1 MDRRLK
7 RHDLGYWEIA
17 DKPTMAELQ
26 VYYANKY
33 YQESKGSYA
42 PAYSEGELAYFNGKL
57 EQRWHALK
65 SLHSQKA
72 SGAPMRV
79 LDVGCGEGY
88 ALAFF
93 RAQGCEV
100 RGFDFSA
107 AGVESKNPSCKD
119 ALVVGDVFGLLQK
132 EIFSGKKYDV
142 VWLQNVL
149 EHVRDPIDLLQSLR
163 KLVDGDGVAVVTV
176 PNDCSIIQRAAL
188 QYEHVHSAFWVL
200 PPDHL
205 SYFDAASLRAIARHT
220 GWNCTKILGDF
231 PVDWFLFHSGSN
243 YVRDKSLGKDAHQA
257 RVQIEN
263 LIHTQPIDAS
273 VEFWAAAGQLG
284 IGRNLTA
291 FLTSIR

>member
-17 DKPTMAELQ
+17 DKPTMAELE

-33 YQESKGSYA
+33 YQENRGSYA
-42 PAYSEGELAYFNGKL
+42 LEYSEDEIAYFNGKL

-65 SLHSQKA
+65 PMLSQMA
-72 SGAPMRV
+72 PGAPMRV

-93 RAQGCEV
+93 RGKGCEV
-100 RGFDFSA
+100 RGFDFSS

-119 ALVVGDVFGLLQK
+119 TLVVGDVFSLLQS
-132 EIFSGKKYDV
+132 EISSGRKYDV

-163 KLVDGDGVAVVTV
+163 KLIDGGGVAVVTV
-176 PNDCSIIQRAAL
+176 PNDCSIVQRAAL
-188 QYEHVHSAFWVL
+188 QYGHVDSAFWVL

-205 SYFDAASLRAIARHT
+205 SYFDATSLRAIARHT
-220 GWNCTKILGDF
+220 GWDCMKILGDF

-263 LIHTQPIDAS
+263 MIHTQSIDAS
-273 VEFWAAAGQLG
+273 VEFWAAAGKLG
-284 IGRNLTA
+284 VGRNLTA
-291 FLTSIR
+291 FLTSLK